1 MTGKVLNNG
10 TTGILV
16 LILPIAMVLVVIFT
30 AWPLL
35 LLLLALAIGLTI
47 WDNYQWQQWSRQL
60 NPSFNQLIKDNKGAL
75 TVMDWSLK
83 ANLTG
88 RSAQRFLERKAK
100 EYGAQRKDYKDK
112 GTVYYFLTVSSLGS
126 IFDDSELLANEE
138 EVKETP
144 PVSTPS
150 TTTAPVTSPP
160 APQKPSF
167 SELAQLAHQKE
178 EVKEPE
184 PVAMPP
190 QEAPPVTPPTAVKEE
205 AKPEP
210 AKETKTAAPA
220 PTSESKKLTL
230 TQADLA
236 KRLDIHPSTVGRR
249 KTGADFPEWSQ
260 SKDPEGVAW
269 KYLAKTEKFV
279 PVE

>member
-10 TTGILV
+10 TAGILV
-16 LILPIAMVLVVIFT
+16 LILPIAMALVVIFT

-35 LLLLALAIGLTI
+35 LVLIALAIGLKI
-47 WDNYQWQQWSRQL
+47 WDNYQWQRWSGQL

-88 RSAQRFLERKAK
+88 RAAQRFLERKAQ
-100 EYGAQRKDYKDK
+100 EYGAQRKDYQDK
-112 GTVYYFLTVSSLGS
+112 GTVYYFLTVSALGT

-138 EVKETP
+138 EAMEKP
-144 PVSTPS
+144 PAS
-150 TTTAPVTSPP
+150 TTSRSVTSPP
-160 APQKPSF
+160 APPKPSF

-178 EVKEPE
+178 ETKPE
-184 PVAMPP
+184 PVAMPL
-190 QEAPPVTPPTAVKEE
+190 QEAESVASPTVVEE

-210 AKETKTAAPA
+210 VKAVEIASPA
-220 PTSESKKLTL
+220 PTPESKKLTL

-249 KTGADFPEWSQ
+249 KMGSDFPEWSQ

>member
-10 TTGILV
+10 TAGILV
-16 LILPIAMVLVVIFT
+16 LILPIAMTLVVIFT

-35 LLLLALAIGLTI
+35 LLLIALAIGLTI

-88 RSAQRFLERKAK
+88 RSAQRFLDRKAK

-112 GTVYYFLTVSSLGS
+112 GTVYYFLTVRALGS
-126 IFDDSELLANEE
+126 IFDDSDLLANEE
-138 EVKETP
+138 EAKETP
-144 PVSTPS
+144 PSS

-178 EVKEPE
+178 EAKEPE

-190 QEAPPVTPPTAVKEE
+190 QEAEKAVAPPTIVEE

-210 AKETKTAAPA
+210 VKETKVAS
-220 PTSESKKLTL
+220 TSETKKLTL

-249 KTGADFPEWSQ
+249 KTGAEFPEWSQ

>member
-10 TTGILV
+10 TAGILV
-16 LILPIAMVLVVIFT
+16 LILPIATVLVVIFT

-35 LLLLALAIGLTI
+35 LLIIAFAIGLKI

-60 NPSFNQLIKDNKGAL
+60 NPSFNQLIKENKGAL

-88 RSAQRFLERKAK
+88 RAAQRFLERKAQ

-112 GTVYYFLTVSSLGS
+112 GTVYYFLTVSALGS

-138 EVKETP
+138 APETP
-144 PVSTPS
+144 PAS
-150 TTTAPVTSPP
+150 TTTAPLTSPG

-178 EVKEPE
+178 EAKEPE

-190 QEAPPVTPPTAVKEE
+190 QEAVSVTTPTVIEE

-210 AKETKTAAPA
+210 VKETEVASHT
-220 PTSESKKLTL
+220 TESKKLML

-249 KTGADFPEWSQ
+249 KMGSDFPEWSQ